1 MLKVLVATVTA
12 MMVSVTAFA
21 ANAAPSSPLGF
32 SGLTDKRNL
41 PSLLMMGGFIVI
53 FYFLLIR
60 PQRQQMKTRQ
70 ELLSSIKVGDKVITT
85 GGIYG
90 EITEVKEKSVRVKI
104 AKDVILRMDRSGIQ
118 GKTITKSD
126 E

>member
-12 MMVSVTAFA
+12 MLVSVTAFA
-21 ANAAPSSPLGF
+21 ANTAPLGF
-32 SGLTDKRNL
+32 GGLTDKRNL

-70 ELLSSIKVGDKVITT
+70 ELLGSLKVGDKVVTT

-90 EITEVKEKSVRVKI
+90 EITDVKEKSVRVKI

-118 GKTITKSD
+118 SKMTKS
-126 E
+126 EE

>member
-1 MLKVLVATVTA
+1 MLKTLATTVVA
-12 MMVSVTAFA
+12 MLVSVTAFA
-21 ANAAPSSPLGF
+21 QSKAPQGLG
-32 SGLTDKRNL
+32 GLTDKRNL
-41 PSLLMMGGFIVI
+41 PSLLMMVGLVVI

-70 ELLSSIKVGDKVITT
+70 ELLGSIKVGDRIITT

-90 EITEVKEKSVRVKI
+90 EITEIKEKSVRVKI

-118 GKTITKSD
+118 GKTIKSD

>member
-1 MLKVLVATVTA
+1 MLKVLAATVIA
-12 MMVSVTAFA
+12 MFVSVSAFA
-21 ANAAPSSPLGF
+21 ANTAPMGF

-41 PSLLMMGGFIVI
+41 PSLLMMVGFIVI

-60 PQRQQMKTRQ
+60 PQRQQMKARQ
-70 ELLSSIKVGDKVITT
+70 ELLGSIKVGDKVVTT

-90 EITEVKEKSVRVKI
+90 EITEIKEKSVRVKI

-118 GKTITKSD
+118 GKVSKSD
-126 E
+126 D

>member
-1 MLKVLVATVTA
+1 MLKILVTTVVA
-12 MMVSVTAFA
+12 MLMSVTAFA
-21 ANAAPSSPLGF
+21 QGAAGPQGF
-32 SGLTDKRNL
+32 SGLLDKRNL
-41 PSLLMMGGFIVI
+41 PSLLMMVGLVVI

-60 PQRQQMKTRQ
+60 PQRQQLKTRQ
-70 ELLSSIKVGDKVITT
+70 ELLSSLKVGDRIITT

-90 EITEVKEKSVRVKI
+90 EITEIKEKSVRVKI

-118 GKTITKSD
+118 SKIIKSD

>member
-1 MLKVLVATVTA
+1 MLKVFIATVTA
-12 MMVSVTAFA
+12 MLVSVTAFA
-21 ANAAPSSPLGF
+21 QSATAPMGLG
-32 SGLTDKRNL
+32 GLTDKRNL
-41 PSLLMMGGFIVI
+41 PSLVMMVGFIVI

-60 PQRQQMKTRQ
+60 PQRQQMKARQ
-70 ELLSSIKVGDKVITT
+70 ALLASLKVGDKVITT

-90 EITEVKEKSVRVKI
+90 EITDIKEKSVRVKI

-118 GKTITKSD
+118 SKTTKD